1 MKQLLLISI
10 ILVICCS
17 FTCTALGVVDTPEQ
31 AFSIVKSD
39 VLEGTRG
46 DLPVYVSDSVF
57 PAGTVIRTFKGPFM
71 TLDAPAWF
79 AFIDLHPGANW
90 EHECLFVLIDPIS
103 GESQSIEATRPPEN
117 INKLKHF
124 QGVDIFGG
132 KNVRPVSSV
141 KSFAGRSIENCYAV
155 ILSGGAS
162 SGSNHVRYWNDC
174 SSIYKTLVDTYGYL
188 DENIIVA
195 ISDGTNPAPDQS
207 NGGNSDPD
215 LDGDGDDDIMY
226 SCIRTNLNTIFSNLA
241 STLDSSDT
249 LFIFTTDHGNGQSGV
264 PGQPTSMNLWNSEE
278 IWDYEFAAL
287 LEPIQCREMILTL
300 EPCFSGGFV
309 NDVIDMNST
318 VPRVISTAAND
329 HEYSWAMPPDY
340 VYDTYVFHWTAA
352 INWEDAYGNPVD
364 ADTNNDGEITM
375 DEAYA
380 YALDM
385 DEDDEHPQYG
395 EWPTGYGATLTMTG
409 SGPTSDG
416 TVKLKRDLYNCD
428 DMIIITVEDLDLLG
442 SGSVDVTIVSS
453 SETTPETVS
462 LAEVSDG
469 RFEGTIATATGTPAA
484 DGILQVSPDDT
495 ITVSYYDENYGG
507 AGPYTVTDTASVD
520 CTQPVISNVMIA
532 DVSESS
538 FIVTWTTS
546 EPATSVVYYSDSPA
560 PGIMMED
567 SDLVTDHSMN
577 VTGLSDCTYYYV
589 AVEST
594 DAAANMASDDNG
606 GAYYGVQTLEL
617 VTLLEAN
624 MDSDPGWTYENQ
636 WAWGV
641 PTGSGGDPSSGY
653 TGSSVVGYNLSGTYP
668 NNLPQTHCT
677 TQAFD
682 CSTASQ
688 VYLSFWKW
696 LGVESS
702 TWDHASISAS
712 GDNGSSWTVVW
723 DHTGSSTL
731 PTSWSYVE
739 YDISAV
745 AAGNSQVK
753 IRWTMGATDSSVVYC
768 GWNIDDVLVSYTLPC
783 TEPTPTPYVTCNH
796 DGDVTCDG
804 SITAGDAQ
812 LAFLIALGAY
822 TPNEEENCAAD
833 CNEDGSCTAG
843 DAQMI
848 FMTALGTASC
858 MDPM

>member
-1 MKQLLLISI
+1 MKAFLITS
-10 ILVICCS
+10 LFLAICMS
-17 FTCTALGVVDTPEQ
+17 VAGVSAAVETADQ
-31 AFSIVKSD
+31 AFSIVRSD
-39 VLEGTRG
+39 VLGDSQS
-46 DLPVYVSDSVF
+46 DLPVYVSSEIFD
-57 PAGTVIRTFKGPFM
+57 AGTVIDTFRGPVM
-71 TLDAPAWF
+71 TLDKAAWF

-90 EHECLFVLIDPIS
+90 EHACIYVLIDPATGATKQID
-103 GESQSIEATRPPEN
+103 GTRPPEC
-117 INKLKHF
+117 ITRMKHF
-124 QGVDIFGG
+124 QGPDIFGG
-132 KNVRPVSSV
+132 KNIRPAGKK

-174 SSIYKTLVDTYGYL
+174 SNIYKTLVDTYGYL

-215 LDGDGDDDIMY
+215 LDGDGDDDTMY
-226 SCIRTNLNTIFSNLA
+226 SCIRTNLTTIFANLA

-249 LFIFTTDHGNGQSGV
+249 LFIFTTDHGNGQYGT

-287 LEPIQCREMILTL
+287 LEPIECREMILTL

-309 NDVIDMNST
+309 NDVINMNST

-329 HEYSWAMPPDY
+329 NEYSWAMPPDY

-395 EWPTGYGATLTMTG
+395 EWPAGYGATLTMTG

-428 DMIIITVEDLDLLG
+428 DSIIITVEDLDLIGAGTLN
-442 SGSVDVTIVSS
+442 VTIVSS
-453 SETTPETVS
+453 TETSPETVV
-462 LAEVSDG
+462 LTEISDG
-469 RFEGTIATATGTPAA
+469 RFEGTIATETGSPVV
-484 DGILQVSPDDT
+484 DGVLQVAPGDT

-507 AGPYTVTDTASVD
+507 TGPFTVTDTAMVD
-520 CTQPVISNVMIA
+520 CVGPVISNVQITGT
-532 DVSESS
+532 SESG
-538 FIVTWTTS
+538 FTVTWTTDEAAS
-546 EPATSVVYYSDSPA
+546 SIVHYGDMPA
-560 PGIMMED
+560 PAMTVED
-567 SDLVTDHSMN
+567 TELVTSHSI
-577 VTGLSDCTYYYV
+577 VVSGLEDCTYYYV
-589 AVEST
+589 AVESV
-594 DAAANMASDDNG
+594 DAAANVAYDDNG
-606 GAYYGVQTLEL
+606 GLYFGTQTLEL

-624 MDSDPGWTYENQ
+624 MDTDPGWTYEGQ

-641 PTGSGGDPSSGY
+641 PQGSGGDPSSGY
-653 TGSSVVGYNLSGTYP
+653 TGANVVGYNLSGSYP
-668 NNLPQTHCT
+668 NNLAQTHCT

-696 LGVESS
+696 LGIESA
-702 TWDHASISAS
+702 TWDHASVSVS
-712 GDNGSSWTVVW
+712 GNNGSSWTVVW
-723 DHTGSSTL
+723 DHTGGSTA
-731 PTSWSYVE
+731 PSSWSFEE
-739 YDISAV
+739 YDISAI

-753 IRWTMGATDSSVVYC
+753 VRWTMGATDSSVVYC

-783 TEPTPTPYVTCNH
+783 NEPTPTPFTTCNH
-796 DGDVTCDG
+796 DGDVSCDG
-804 SITAGDAQ
+804 NITAGDAQ
-812 LAFLIALGAY
+812 MAFMIALGMY
-822 TPNEEENCAAD
+822 TPNEEEECAAD
-833 CNEDGSCTAG
+833 CNADSGITAG
-843 DAQMI
+843 DAQQI

-858 MDPM
+858 DDPM